1 MRSHATVEFSARHYP
16 VPVADD
22 ELEEAT
28 GAEPQVARPS
38 LPETRMQKI
47 AKALSGPRQRP
58 PATSDATSKAV
69 NELDERERKW
79 SMAGVV
85 LGTGLVI
92 SGYLIDRHSTVERV
106 RAASST
112 LLIAGIVV
120 LVIMAAGIAFRRRA
134 MVGFA
139 SFMVGFAL
147 ITGGN
152 IFGVLFLG
160 FGGWLLVRAL
170 RRQRGEPK
178 QPSAGV
184 TKKKAPPKPAGPP
197 KPSKRYT
204 PPRSSRVGSRRR

>member
-1 MRSHATVEFSARHYP
+1 MAGDEHEDTPIEQTSDVAPASSRATR
-16 VPVADD
+16 
-22 ELEEAT
+22 LQRI
-28 GAEPQVARPS
+28 G
-38 LPETRMQKI
+38 
-47 AKALSGPRQRP
+47 KALTRP
-58 PATSDATSKAV
+58 PRPTATDATAKAV

-79 SMAGVV
+79 SLAGIV
-85 LGTGLVI
+85 LGAGLVI
-92 SGYLIDRHSTVERV
+92 SGYLIDRHSSVERV

-112 LLIAGIVV
+112 LFIAGIVV
-120 LVIMAAGIAFRRRA
+120 LVIMGLGIAFRRRA

-170 RRQRGEPK
+170 RRQRPGAKPE
-178 QPSAGV
+178 ATTA
-184 TKKKAPPKPAGPP
+184 TKRKPPPKPSGPP

-204 PPRSSRVGSRRR
+204 PPRRSRVGSRRR

>member
-1 MRSHATVEFSARHYP
+1 VVDDEHGDVPSDDEATAAAP
-16 VPVADD
+16 PVAPTR
-22 ELEEAT
+22 LQRIGKALT
-28 GAEPQVARPS
+28 GPRPRPS
-38 LPETRMQKI
+38 
-47 AKALSGPRQRP
+47 AAG
-58 PATSDATSKAV
+58 DATAKAV

-92 SGYLIDRHSTVERV
+92 SGYLIDRHSSVERV
-106 RAASST
+106 RQASNT

-120 LVIMAAGIAFRRRA
+120 LVIMALGIVFRRRA

-152 IFGVLFLG
+152 VFGVLFLG
-160 FGGWLLVRAL
+160 YGGWLLVRAL
-170 RRQRGEPK
+170 RRQRTQTKPEST
-178 QPSAGV
+178 PS
-184 TKKKAPPKPAGPP
+184 TKRKAPPKPTGPP

>member
-1 MRSHATVEFSARHYP
+1 VAVTGEEHAGDP
-16 VPVADD
+16 ID
-22 ELEEAT
+22 ELPERPPPEAT
-28 GAEPQVARPS
+28 
-38 LPETRMQKI
+38 TRLQRI
-47 AKALSGPRQRP
+47 GKAFSGPRPRVAAP
-58 PATSDATSKAV
+58 GDATAKAV

-92 SGYLIDRHSTVERV
+92 SGYLIDHRSSVERV
-106 RAASST
+106 RSASST

-120 LVIMAAGIAFRRRA
+120 LVIMALGIAFRRRA

-170 RRQRGEPK
+170 RRQRSGAKTEGAAP
-178 QPSAGV
+178 
-184 TKKKAPPKPAGPP
+184 TKPKAPPKPAGPP

-204 PPRSSRVGSRRR
+204 PPRGSRVGTRRR

>member
-1 MRSHATVEFSARHYP
+1 M
-16 VPVADD
+16 PVAHDD
-22 ELEEAT
+22 LEEAT
-28 GAEPQVARPS
+28 GEEPGAAPPS
-38 LPETRMQKI
+38 LPATRLQKI

-58 PATSDATSKAV
+58 PTTSDATAKAV

-85 LGTGLVI
+85 LATGLVI
-92 SGYLIDRHSTVERV
+92 SGYLIDRHSSVERV

-170 RRQRGEPK
+170 RRQRGEAK
-178 QPSAGV
+178 QPASAAV

-204 PPRSSRVGSRRR
+204 PPRRSRVGSRRR